1 MMHGAELLNIAA
13 PVAAKIDWAQT
24 ATVVISGIVIVML
37 VLVVLI
43 FIFKGFGAIMSK
55 KRANHQKQR
64 INRLRLLRLP
74 QKSLRLRRLRHP
86 LPRLLRQAAL
96 ILRLWRQFRQ
106 PFPLM
111 RAERRLP

>member
-55 KRANHQKQR
+55 TGKSSKAKNKSAKAPAAPAKKPAASPAKAPAPAAPGGKRH
-64 INRLRLLRLP
+64 
-74 QKSLRLRRLRHP
+74 
-86 LPRLLRQAAL
+86 
-96 ILRLWRQFRQ
+96 
-106 PFPLM
+106 
-111 RAERRLP
+111 